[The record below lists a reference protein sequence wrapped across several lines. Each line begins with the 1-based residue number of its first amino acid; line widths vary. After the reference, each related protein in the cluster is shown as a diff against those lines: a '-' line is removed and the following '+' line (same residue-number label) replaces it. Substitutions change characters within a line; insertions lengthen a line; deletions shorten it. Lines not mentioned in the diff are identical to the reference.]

1 LDRAAVVKRFWDQ
14 ATAEPVNG
22 CYAILLDGKPMH
34 LPGGATLRLAHPPL
48 AHAVAA
54 EWQLAGGGKGGDMS
68 FADTPLTRLAGTA
81 QVRIGAD
88 PWPVVDGIARYGES
102 DLLCYRA
109 AAPEALVRRQ
119 EAAWQPWLDWAEQ
132 RYGAKLRV
140 TAGII
145 TIRQHRGSVA
155 ALRAA
160 VGALDPWAL
169 AALGVAVPALG
180 SLVLGLALAE
190 QRLDPA
196 AAHAL
201 GALEELFQAEQWGED
216 AQAAARRQAVADEI
230 ALAARLIVLT
240 RE

>member
-1 LDRAAVVKRFWDQ
+1 MVKRFWDQ
-14 ATAEPVNG
+14 ATVESVDG
-22 CYAILLDGKPMH
+22 GYGILLDGKPMH
-34 LPGGATLRLAHPPL
+34 LPGGATLRVAHPPL
-48 AHAVAA
+48 ALAVAT
-54 EWQLAGGGKGGDMS
+54 EWQLAGGGKGGTMS

-81 QVRIGAD
+81 QVRVGTD
-88 PWPVVDGIARYGES
+88 PWPIADAIARYGES

-109 AAPEALVRRQ
+109 EAPEALVRRQ

-132 RYGAKLRV
+132 RYGARLRV
-140 TAGII
+140 TSGIVA
-145 TIRQHRGSVA
+145 IRQHRDSVA
-155 ALRAA
+155 VLRAA

-190 QRLDPA
+190 QRVDPA
-196 AAHAL
+196 TAHAL

-216 AQAAARRQAVADEI
+216 AQAAARRQAVAGEI
-230 ALAARLIVLT
+230 VLAARLIALT

>member
-1 LDRAAVVKRFWDQ
+1 
-14 ATAEPVNG
+14 
-22 CYAILLDGKPMH
+22 
-34 LPGGATLRLAHPPL
+34 
-48 AHAVAA
+48 
-54 EWQLAGGGKGGDMS
+54 
-68 FADTPLTRLAGTA
+68 
-81 QVRIGAD
+81 
-88 PWPVVDGIARYGES
+88 
-102 DLLCYRA
+102 
-109 AAPEALVRRQ
+109 
-119 EAAWQPWLDWAEQ
+119 
-132 RYGAKLRV
+132 
-140 TAGII
+140 
-145 TIRQHRGSVA
+145 
-155 ALRAA
+155 
-160 VGALDPWAL
+160 VGALDSWAL